1 MIFLLKKKME
11 NIFLGGNE
19 HGERKKSKWK
29 LWDIFMSSGLF
40 TGVAIAF
47 AGYITSSSLE
57 RWKTNEAHTQLY
69 AELMGKREEA
79 ESALRKDMFTSI
91 ITSFLK
97 TEKSDKETPL
107 TEEQE
112 LTMIEEKVLNLELL
126 VTNFH
131 ESLNLEPLFIHIKKI
146 IMNFI
151 SKYDE
156 NKSSDLPKIDEQPLI
171 KRLNKIAKEITRK
184 QMLVLEGAGKSFS
197 KQVVFDKFNINRE
210 NNEVYPLYPNETL
223 EVNGIER
230 IFRIVVLN
238 IDKTNQ
244 EIKVRLEVI
253 TESKLD
259 EEDTYI
265 ACEFSVGFFD
275 FPMIDNTRLS
285 HDQRCAVVLT
295 DFYKPDS
302 ANPIANITLWHSL
315 ALMQV

>member
-1 MIFLLKKKME
+1 MEREKKD
-11 NIFLGGNE
+11 
-19 HGERKKSKWK
+19 KWR

-47 AGYITSSSLE
+47 VGYITSSSLE

-97 TEKSDKETPL
+97 TEKSDRETPP

-112 LTMIEEKVLNLELL
+112 LTIIEEKVLNLELL

-131 ESLNLEPLFIHIKKI
+131 ESLNLKPLFIHLKKLI
-146 IMNFI
+146 D
-151 SKYDE
+151 SKVKE
-156 NKSSDLPKIDEQPLI
+156 NKRREFIERI
-171 KRLNKIAKEITRK
+171 NKIAKEITRK
-184 QMLVLEGAGKSFS
+184 QMLVLEDAGKSFS
-197 KQVVFDKFNINRE
+197 RQVVCDKFHSNME
-210 NNEVYPLYPNETL
+210 NNKVYPLYPNETL
-223 EVNGIER
+223 KVNGIER
-230 IFRIVVLN
+230 IFRIVVLD
-238 IDKTNQ
+238 IDTTKQ
-244 EIKVRLEVI
+244 EIKVRLEVL
-253 TESKLD
+253 TPKDLD
-259 EEDTYI
+259 GEEDTYI

-302 ANPIANITLWHSL
+302 ANPIANIMIFTFPGSHASL
-315 ALMQV
+315 KEKPYYEEIVHNLLNARKN

>member
-1 MIFLLKKKME
+1 MEREKK
-11 NIFLGGNE
+11 G
-19 HGERKKSKWK
+19 KWR
-29 LWDIFMSSGLF
+29 LWDIFMSGGLF

-57 RWKTNEAHTQLY
+57 RWKTKEAHTQLY

-112 LTMIEEKVLNLELL
+112 LTIIEEKVLNLELL
-126 VTNFH
+126 VSNFH
-131 ESLNLEPLFIHIKKI
+131 ESLNLKPLFIHLKKLI
-146 IMNFI
+146 DANVKDRNRKQEFI
-151 SKYDE
+151 E
-156 NKSSDLPKIDEQPLI
+156 RI
-171 KRLNKIAKEITRK
+171 NKIAKEITRK
-184 QMLVLEGAGKSFS
+184 QMLILEGAGKSFS
-197 KQVVFDKFNINRE
+197 RQLVLGKIYSDTLIVNNI
-210 NNEVYPLYPNETL
+210 P
-223 EVNGIER
+223 R
-230 IFRIVVLN
+230 IFRIIVLD
-238 IDKTNQ
+238 IDEKKQ
-244 EIKVRLEVI
+244 EIRVRLEVL
-253 TESKLD
+253 TEADLD
-259 EEDTYI
+259 GEEDTYI

-302 ANPIANITLWHSL
+302 TNPIANITLLAFPGSHASL
-315 ALMQV
+315 KEKPYYEEIVHNLLNARKN

>member
-1 MIFLLKKKME
+1 ME
-11 NIFLGGNE
+11 KE
-19 HGERKKSKWK
+19 KKSKWK

-47 AGYITSSSLE
+47 AGYITSISLE

-146 IMNFI
+146 IMDFI
-151 SKYDE
+151 SKY
-156 NKSSDLPKIDEQPLI
+156 N
-171 KRLNKIAKEITRK
+171 
-184 QMLVLEGAGKSFS
+184 
-197 KQVVFDKFNINRE
+197 
-210 NNEVYPLYPNETL
+210 
-223 EVNGIER
+223 
-230 IFRIVVLN
+230 
-238 IDKTNQ
+238 
-244 EIKVRLEVI
+244 
-253 TESKLD
+253 
-259 EEDTYI
+259 
-265 ACEFSVGFFD
+265 
-275 FPMIDNTRLS
+275 
-285 HDQRCAVVLT
+285 
-295 DFYKPDS
+295 
-302 ANPIANITLWHSL
+302 
-315 ALMQV
+315 